1 MLERAPGAGASL
13 VQFTVNTPQIQRNTP
28 VTYNNT
34 KSVTFRTSLT
44 GMSFLLHNTIV
55 TIYSQVVHQPSSGIR
70 RSGMGV
76 SLLSPLRPVLG
87 NGESLIELLGN
98 ALTFERVLQHPAPS
112 HLRTTDRPR
121 MRYTTF
127 QQLPSSTMMSRAT

>member
-1 MLERAPGAGASL
+1 
-13 VQFTVNTPQIQRNTP
+13 
-28 VTYNNT
+28 
-34 KSVTFRTSLT
+34 
-44 GMSFLLHNTIV
+44 
-55 TIYSQVVHQPSSGIR
+55 
-70 RSGMGV
+70 MGV